1 MATTLYKIA
10 EQVQRMISGGQ
21 PSSDTAVK
29 IQELIIAVQQSFATV
44 VKATLFQNKAEGEY
58 DINGAFIYSFD
69 DVPVYYDTNK
79 QLYYSDLPST
89 YVALPNEMGIV
100 QIASMKSQFKSFVR
114 VNPNFLAQS
123 YGLKIA
129 GLLGNKGYWAE
140 NNKVYYVNMD
150 KLNANS
156 NVLIKLVVALDSL
169 DPYEDEIGLP
179 PEVQD
184 MIITAVY
191 QKYINVE
198 TVVPEDTINN
208 NKKPTNTPPS
218 A

>member
-21 PSSDTAVK
+21 PSADTAVK
-29 IQELIIAVQQSFATV
+29 IQELIIAVQQSFASA
-44 VKATLFQNKAEGEY
+44 VKANLFQNKAEGEY

-69 DVPVYYDTNK
+69 NVPVYYDTNK
-79 QLYYSDLPST
+79 QLYYSEMPST

-100 QIASMKSQFKSFVR
+100 QVSSMQSQFKAFVR
-114 VNPNFLAQS
+114 VNPNFLTQS

-140 NNKVYYVNMD
+140 NNKLYFVNMD
-150 KLNANS
+150 KLNANA
-156 NVLIKLVVALDSL
+156 NVLIKLVVALDSI

-179 PEVQD
+179 PEIQD
-184 MIITAVY
+184 LIINAVY

-198 TVVPEDTINN
+198 VSVPEDTINN
-208 NKKPTNTPPS
+208 NKKPTNTPAS
-218 A
+218 